1 MRSSSIIDII
11 STARNFRTTPA
22 DIVGIDESDV
32 YSRFCFNDACNYI
45 YNRMHP
51 DDKGK
56 QELPNFEQFEEHSQ
70 NYNPGLDFLMN

>member
-1 MRSSSIIDII
+1 MQ
-11 STARNFRTTPA
+11 
-22 DIVGIDESDV
+22 
-32 YSRFCFNDACNYI
+32 
-45 YNRMHP
+45 P